1 MLTQKEIEMILD
13 SMTLFAMLIA
23 LSTSIAVIALAIR
36 QNAVLTKENMRLRR
50 ELRKTRSVDYYMPKA
65 DSNYYD
71 PDLTRDDLWTT
82 K

>member
-1 MLTQKEIEMILD
+1 MILD

-50 ELRKTRSVDYYMPKA
+50 ELRKTRSVDYYMTKA

-71 PDLTRDDLWTT
+71 PDLTRDDLWQT
-82 K
+82 KNS

>member
-1 MLTQKEIEMILD
+1 MILD

>member
-1 MLTQKEIEMILD
+1 MLLD

>member
-50 ELRKTRSVDYYMPKA
+50 ELRKTRHTDYYMDTDIA
-65 DSNYYD
+65 REDI
-71 PDLTRDDLWTT
+71 WTT